1 MLRIIVTFQGGDIIY
16 SRIREK
22 KSKRKVCRRLRKGN
36 QRSKRNQER
45 MMSWKSKMGRLARR
59 EYQQRLK
66 FQRSSKVLMKVSC
79 EFRN

>member
-1 MLRIIVTFQGGDIIY
+1 MLRSIVTFQEGDMIY

-22 KSKRKVCRRLRKGN
+22 KSKRKVCRRLRRGN

-45 MMSWKSKMGRLARR
+45 MMSWKSKMGRPAKR
-59 EYQQRLK
+59 EYQQCLK
-66 FQRSSKVLMKVSC
+66 SQRSSKVLMKVSC